1 MGFYGMT
8 CSIMPLGEVETS
20 ALTNLFA
27 PHTALA
33 ADGISVAL
41 FPIGPTI
48 ANSKIRNA
56 ISHLWPIAQKQKQIQ
71 PARFKPLTP
80 SRRRTT
86 LIGD

>member
-8 CSIMPLGEVETS
+8 CSIMPLGEVEAS

-27 PHTALA
+27 AHIALA
-33 ADGISVAL
+33 AGGISMAL
-41 FPIGPTI
+41 FSIGPTI

>member
-1 MGFYGMT
+1 MDFYGMT

-48 ANSKIRNA
+48 ANSKIGNA
-56 ISHLWPIAQKQKQIQ
+56 ISHLWPIAQKQIQ

>member
-1 MGFYGMT
+1 MVPGMT

-27 PHTALA
+27 TQALA
-33 ADGISVAL
+33 AGGISVAL
-41 FPIGPTI
+41 FPIGPNI

-56 ISHLWPIAQKQKQIQ
+56 ISHLWPIAQKQKQIP